1 MDVEK
6 LFNNKISL
14 TVKQKILWISES
26 PNNRNSLG
34 RITREIC
41 PLLNELYEV
50 KVFGIGNNNYQ
61 NLGYD
66 IIDSFDPETGVMGLQ
81 KVINLV
87 NTWCPNIIIILNE
100 PLIIAQYASII
111 KKNIN
116 SPIIPPILIG
126 YFYIDCEH
134 IRDDLIK
141 VLDETLSAGI
151 VLSEFAKNQLK
162 GFTKP
167 ISIIPLGFNNKEFKI
182 IDSKEAKYILG
193 IEPDT
198 FVFFSG
204 ASNQP
209 VKRLDII
216 VRSFVNFLVN
226 NSQKKI
232 LLLMNCCVD
241 DIGLDIPKL
250 FKTLCDEANIPNWD
264 KHLKL
269 TSVWGTKPNFN
280 DEDMSILYS
289 ASDVG
294 LSSSMGESWGLIN
307 FEHGGFGKPQIIP
320 DFSTISEILKDGI
333 IKVIPSDFFIFPTHN
348 LGQGKIINHNDL
360 TKAMKMYYNDEK
372 LRIMHGFNIKK
383 NVLQYTWLFTAN
395 KIIFLCNSLQN

>member
-1 MDVEK
+1 METEK
-6 LFNNKISL
+6 SKS
-14 TVKQKILWISES
+14 KQKLLWISDS

-41 PLLNELYEV
+41 PLLKEIYDI
-50 KVFGIGNNNYQ
+50 KVFGINNNNYQ
-61 NLGYD
+61 DLGYE
-66 IIDSFDPETGVMGLQ
+66 IIDSFDSETGVMGLQ

-87 NTWCPNIIIILNE
+87 NTWCPNTIIILNE
-100 PLIIAQYASII
+100 PIIIAQYASVI

-116 SPIIPPILIG
+116 YNLISPSLIG
-126 YFYIDCEH
+126 FFYIDCEH

-141 VLDETLSAGI
+141 VLDNYLTAGI
-151 VLSEFAKNQLK
+151 IMSDFAKNQLIK
-162 GFTKP
+162 EFSKP
-167 ISIIPLGFNNKEFKI
+167 LIIAPLGFTNKEFKI

-193 IEPDT
+193 IDPDT

-209 VKRLDII
+209 IKRLDII
-216 VRSFVNFLVN
+216 IRSYVNFLALN
-226 NSQKKI
+226 RNKKI

-241 DIGLDIPKL
+241 DIGLDIPQL
-250 FKTLCDEANIPNWD
+250 FKTLCDEVGILNWD
-264 KHLKL
+264 KHIKL
-269 TSVWGTKPNFN
+269 TSSWGSKPNFN

-294 LSSSMGESWGLIN
+294 LSSSMGESWGLVN

-320 DFSTISEILKDGI
+320 AFSTISEILKEGV
-333 IKVIPSDFFIFPTHN
+333 IKIVPSDFYVYPTHN

-360 TKAMKMYYNDEK
+360 TQAMQIYYNDER
-372 LRIMHGFNIKK
+372 LRIMDGFNIKK
-383 NVLQYTWLFTAN
+383 NVLQYTWLFTTN
-395 KIIFLCNSLQN
+395 KILYLLNEIAKIV